1 MRRQNDEWSLGVI
14 GWLDFVSNLV
24 EEDAIYRGDCY
35 SHFQSGKKKARVY
48 IGTSS
53 WKRERPTINEEEE
66 ALQKINVEY

>member
-1 MRRQNDEWSLGVI
+1 MRFI
-14 GWLDFVSNLV
+14 G
-24 EEDAIYRGDCY
+24 EIAIAI
-35 SHFQSGKKKARVY
+35 FNQAKKKLEY